1 MPILKGSASYSRYRV
16 DLSGKGA
23 TKAKKELTATLSA
36 RAFVPL
42 EPGGEKE
49 RAQGFV
55 ELADPLKTEFSG
67 AATFEAEFA
76 LFAYRVDEV
85 RIPAVAVRQALEAWT
100 AAFEQENGRKPG
112 KKEKADAKQE
122 LRHTLKSRYPL
133 STKTFDVSWN
143 LEADYLSIW
152 AGSRKAID
160 EVQAAVEQAFGAK
173 LVPVAPVPLAIQ
185 LEIAE
190 SALVPTPALS
200 MPEQEKESGSRPARQ
215 RGQRRSHGK
224 A

>member
-1 MPILKGSASYSRYRV
+1 MPILKGTVSLSRFRA
-16 DLSGKGA
+16 DLSAKGA
-23 TKAKKELTATLSA
+23 AKAKKELTSTLAA

-55 ELADPLKTEFSG
+55 ELADPQKTAFAG
-67 AATFEAEFA
+67 ADTFEAEFA

-85 RIPAVAVRQALEAWT
+85 RIPAAAVRQALEAWSVQ
-100 AAFEQENGRKPG
+100 FEQEQGRKPG
-112 KKEKADAKQE
+112 KREKNEAKQE

-133 STKTFDVSWN
+133 SSKTFDVSWN
-143 LEADYLSIW
+143 LQSDRLSIW
-152 AGSRKAID
+152 AGSRKAVD
-160 EVQAAVEQAFGAK
+160 EVQAAVEQAFSAR
-173 LVPVAPVPLAIQ
+173 LVPEAPVPISAE

-190 SALVPTPALS
+190 AALVPTPALS
-200 MPEQEKESGSRPARQ
+200 APETLKQGKPAPRQ
-215 RGQRRSHGK
+215 PAQRRTHGQ